1 MINNQTKR
9 NVFYYSLL
17 MVTLVPLIGLPA
29 LSTISFPFDQSL
41 LLGIAIFA
49 GGFGHVFSTACVYAD
64 KSVRE
69 VMKPMKLRFYVLPLI
84 CLVVTGAALIWGSK
98 LHVAQSMI
106 AGLFIIHLCWLHFHY
121 QRQNYGIVAFIAAS
135 TGQRVPRQMSTILL
149 LPAAAGL
156 LAIMPSLVRA
166 AMENESLFVEYQNVM
181 FMLACVLYMSGVFA
195 TLYIAMQHRE
205 AFTEPRVAIFTIL
218 SFLFFAPPIAL
229 RNSDYAFWSYAL
241 AHGFQ
246 YLLMV
251 FTMAGGTGPSR
262 YLRLKIIL
270 AFGISVAG
278 GCLFALL
285 LHRLG
290 GNQAL
295 FICGI
300 ILTWVHFVLDARLW
314 RMSDPGARKLLRE
327 RFGFLFS

>member
-1 MINNQTKR
+1 MVNNQTKR

-17 MVTLVPLIGLPA
+17 MATLVPLIGLPM

-41 LLGIAIFA
+41 LLGLAIFA
-49 GGFGHVFSTACVYAD
+49 GGVGHVGSTACVYAD

-69 VMKPMKLRFYVLPLI
+69 VMKPMKLRFYVLPLS
-84 CLVVTGAALIWGSK
+84 CLVITGIALIWGSA
-98 LHVAQSMI
+98 LHVAQSMV

-166 AMENESLFVEYQNVM
+166 AMENESLFIRQQNVM
-181 FMLACVLYMSGVFA
+181 FMLACGIYITGVVA
-195 TLYIAMQHRE
+195 ALWIAIRHRE
-205 AFTEPRVAIFTIL
+205 AFTEPRVATFTIL

-229 RNSDYAFWSYAL
+229 RNSEYAFWSYAL

-251 FTMAGGTGPSR
+251 FTMAGGTGPS
-262 YLRLKIIL
+262 LNIIV
-270 AFGISVAG
+270 AFIISVAG
-278 GCLFALL
+278 GGFL
-285 LHRLG
+285 LHSLA